1 MVGGHL
7 KKLTKKGK
15 HFNKHGHP
23 LSIVTYVKN
32 GLNTV
37 RLFVLLVSLDLRNN
51 FPYNYHALDIARPW
65 EADQ

>member
-32 GLNTV
+32 GLNPV
-37 RLFVLLVSLDLRNN
+37 RLFVLLVSLV
-51 FPYNYHALDIARPW
+51 PHALDIARPW